1 MRNMIFMV
9 MLLIL
14 FNSSLFSQLKN
25 KNNPEAIAKQFIEK
39 LSNGEYEIAYNY
51 FDNIVKNQ
59 FKLPQLEGLWQMLKA
74 LHGDFE
80 SITNV
85 EGSNYLDNRIVIL
98 TTSFNLSIVKF
109 RIVVNA
115 DGLIIGFVIDSVT
128 SKKPYSPPEYADTT
142 NIIEIPT
149 EFGEEGF
156 KLKGIITIPK
166 NKDNYP
172 LLILVHGSGP
182 QDMDESFGPNKIF
195 KDIAL
200 GLASKG
206 IAVFRYEKRT
216 KVHGEK
222 IGTDIDIDKET
233 VDDAVLAV
241 KHISEQKSINPTK
254 IFLLGHSLG
263 GYMAPK
269 IAQRA
274 KELSGIILMAGS
286 LSPLEDLI
294 LMQIRYLAEIKGEPS
309 QEEIDNINK
318 ISRQREFLKK
328 SNLADDTPVDSLPL
342 GVPPSYWRS
351 LRNYQPDLVAK
362 QIDTP
367 TLVLQAEM
375 DYQVPQS
382 EFEKWRKA
390 LSGRKNTDFV
400 MLKGLNHLFMKSEH
414 KGYEDYFKE
423 GHVSNDLIQTV
434 GDWILKK

>member
-351 LRNYQPDLVAK
+351 LRNYQPDIVAK

-367 TLVLQAEM
+367 MLVLQAEM

-382 EFEKWRKA
+382 EFEKWGKA